1 MYKKNVPIVIAVT
14 LLVLLVAGGPVVIY
28 KLLDQFGPGNLL
40 PRFPENPNIWVP
52 LFLLTELATVVI
64 PLIGSALGAILW
76 LLLMKLF
83 FTRSEM
89 SIFLGLE
96 LGKRS
101 RSKRLVKRF
110 LDLVY

>member
-28 KLLDQFGPGNLL
+28 KLLDQFGPDNF

-89 SIFLGLE
+89 STFLGLE

-101 RSKRLVKRF
+101 RSKTS
-110 LDLVY
+110 